1 MTKSFLAGL
10 LLAGAASVPVC
21 AIAQEQAPATST
33 ASFPAA
39 AASPFGSV
47 KPIDNADLNAVTG
60 RGDLAQVVN
69 AQNKGVVS
77 GNTIS
82 GPSQTGTI
90 HFDGGSFQNLNGL
103 SLLSANTGNNVAIN
117 SSLNV
122 NVSISN
128 R

>member
-1 MTKSFLAGL
+1 MTKNLFIGL
-10 LLAGAASVPVC
+10 LVAGAVFAPVC
-21 AIAQEQAPATST
+21 AFAQEQAPAASSTSST
-33 ASFPAA
+33 AAS
-39 AASPFGSV
+39 SPFGSV
-47 KPIDNADLNAVTG
+47 KPVDNADLNAVTG

-122 NVSISN
+122 NVSVSN

>member
-1 MTKSFLAGL
+1 MIMTRKSFVGL
-10 LLAGAASVPVC
+10 LVAAAAFSPGFALAQDQASV
-21 AIAQEQAPATST
+21 TST
-33 ASFPAA
+33 SPTA
-39 AASPFGSV
+39 AASPFGSI
-47 KPIDNADLNAVTG
+47 KPVDNADLSAVTG
-60 RGDLAQVVN
+60 RSDLAQVVN

-90 HFDGGSFQNLNGL
+90 QFDSSSFQNLNGL

>member
-1 MTKSFLAGL
+1 MTRKVIVGL
-10 LLAGAASVPVC
+10 LLAGAVLSPVC
-21 AIAQEQAPATST
+21 AIAQELASAPSP
-33 ASFPAA
+33 ASSAV
-39 AASPFGSV
+39 AASPFGRV
-47 KPIDNADLNAVTG
+47 KPVNNADLNAVTG
-60 RGDLAQVVN
+60 RSDLAQVVN

-90 HFDGGSFQNLNGL
+90 HFDGGSFENLNGL

>member
-1 MTKSFLAGL
+1 MTMKLIVGL
-10 LLAGAASVPVC
+10 LLAGAALSPAC
-21 AIAQEQAPATST
+21 AIAQELASTPSLASPTAT
-33 ASFPAA
+33 
-39 AASPFGSV
+39 ASPFGGV

-60 RGDLAQVVN
+60 RSDLAQVVN

>member
-1 MTKSFLAGL
+1 MTRNILVGL
-10 LLAGAASVPVC
+10 LLTGAVLAPTC
-21 AIAQEQAPATST
+21 AIAQEQAPA
-33 ASFPAA
+33 ASLATPAE

-47 KPIDNADLNAVTG
+47 KPVDNADLNAVTG
-60 RGDLAQVVN
+60 RSDLAQVVN

-90 HFDGGSFQNLNGL
+90 HFDSSSFQNLNGL